1 MTGVDV
7 VVPCYNYG
15 HFLRECVQSVLSQE
29 DVNVRVLIIDD
40 CSPDNTR
47 EAAGQLVE
55 EDRRVHYRRHEV
67 NRGHIFTYNEG
78 LLEWVAAEYC
88 MVLSADDLLAPRA
101 LARATTV
108 MAAHPSVGMTYG
120 RHIECSDAIDLSTV
134 ARDDEDE
141 TFVILAPQQLI
152 EFACDHG
159 ATDIA
164 SPTVIVRSDVQQRIG
179 GYLQELPH
187 SGDTEMWLRFAR
199 YSQVAA
205 LNAVQAYK
213 REHAHNMATTFVAL
227 PGFLQQ
233 LAAIEVHLAR
243 HGAESL
249 DVERLRRTVRRTIGE
264 RIAWRGM
271 RALEEGQAAEGRHYL
286 HTALDVDASL
296 PLWQYRWRTRLKR
309 LVGPDVWSAAR
320 RVVRPDHHTTGGPP
334 LPRSTS
340 GASAVSTAR
349 WRSHVTD

>member
-1 MTGVDV
+1 MTSVDV

-15 HFLRECVQSVLSQE
+15 HFLRECVTSVLAQE

-40 CSPDNTR
+40 CSPDNTC
-47 EAAGQLVE
+47 EVAWQLVA
-55 EDRRVHYRRHEV
+55 EDRRVQYRRHEV
-67 NRGHIFTYNEG
+67 NRGHILTYNEG

-101 LARATTV
+101 LARATKV
-108 MAAHPSVGMTYG
+108 MTANRSVGMTYG

-134 ARDDEDE
+134 SRSEEDE

-152 EFACDHG
+152 EFACKNG
-159 ATDIA
+159 ATEIA
-164 SPTVIVRSDVQQRIG
+164 SPTVVVRSDVQQRIG
-179 GYLQELPH
+179 GYLEELPH

-199 YSQVAA
+199 YSRVAA

-213 REHAHNMATTFVAL
+213 REHARNMATTTFAAL
-227 PGFLQQ
+227 PGILQQ
-233 LAAIEVHLAR
+233 LAAVEVHLKR

-249 DVERLRRTVRRTIGE
+249 DVERLRQSLHRTIGE
-264 RIAWRGM
+264 RIAWGGM
-271 RALEEGQAAEGRHYL
+271 RALEEGQVAEARQYL
-286 HTALDVDASL
+286 QTALDVHASL

-320 RVVRPDHHTTGGPP
+320 RLVRPEQRTTCGPP
-334 LPRSTS
+334 LPQSRSSSSATS
-340 GASAVSTAR
+340 PAR
-349 WRSHVTD
+349 WH